1 MKQYLSSIYKSIGPG
16 ILFACV
22 TVGGTNFVQ
31 TTHAGADYALKLIPF
46 IVLIYILKY
55 PFFEFAERYCIT
67 TKETL
72 LYGYLKVGRWALSL
86 YIIVIGFTAFPVIAA
101 LSLVDANITAY
112 FLDTT
117 ISPLVLSIGLL
128 SLFSIIL
135 LIGKYPWLD
144 KTVKIII
151 GILIFCSLI
160 TFFIALPEGIKV
172 LKTPAP
178 AISYLGQLPL
188 LVALMG
194 WMPASIDVST
204 WITLWRKAR
213 VRQTNHFPTLRQG
226 LLDFNMGY
234 VISAVLAIIFVALGA
249 FVMFASNQSFA
260 KSGTFFIEQLITLF
274 TTHIGKWGEPFIAII
289 IFSILLSATLTC
301 LDAYPRAF
309 ASAMT
314 LLIPKQKGNV
324 EIIYWTSLLFLFLF
338 GALLSGYF
346 LRSLKQLIDIATI
359 FAFLTAPILGY
370 LNYKVVVSKQMLPK
384 DAVPPKFLIY
394 LSRIGLL
401 FLLTVSLLFIIFQ
414 LFPLKL
420 NEFIAVPA

>member
-144 KTVKIII
+144 KTVKILI

-178 AISYLGQLPL
+178 TISYLGQLPL

-194 WMPASIDVST
+194 WMPASIDVSI

-213 VRQTNHFPTLRQG
+213 VRQTKHFPTLRQG

-314 LLIPKQKGNV
+314 LLIPKQKGNI